1 MNSFIFIII
10 NINRV
15 NIWISDLSTG
25 LIITEYNQ
33 IESNDI
39 IVKS

>member
-1 MNSFIFIII
+1 MYSFTVI
-10 NINRV
+10 
-15 NIWISDLSTG
+15 IWISDLSTG